1 MTYCSTLFIYRSWR
15 PTEMVLDQNGLTAI
29 LVEAGATLM
38 RTDYQVSEKE
48 CEGCLLLIID

>member
-1 MTYCSTLFIYRSWR
+1 MEAHRNGARLAN
-15 PTEMVLDQNGLTAI
+15 VDQNGLTAI
-29 LVEAGATLM
+29 LVEAGASLM